1 MLKSIRNYFRMLYL
15 INVFKKE
22 DVPMFTTFTN
32 LILIDKMQINEVP
45 GDHLSRALNLVFSG
59 ALTYIF
65 FNLFKCD
72 IF

>member
-1 MLKSIRNYFRMLYL
+1 MLKSIRNYFRMFYL
-15 INVFKKE
+15 INVFKKK

-45 GDHLSRALNLVFSG
+45 GDHLSSVLNLVFSG